1 MTITEPLTV
10 QETNSTPSSK
20 RPWCLFQSGT
30 SAYAVRLETVAE
42 VVEVERLVR
51 VPLAPPRIVGL
62 CTLRRDVIP
71 VVELGE
77 SALEPSADLFCT
89 KTIVLMLR
97 TTRGIW
103 GVRVNAEGTMVTE
116 ENMDEFA
123 ASENPPGQPT
133 GTRLATLRNGTV
145 LYNVIDPETTWHD
158 VRGSVE
164 SWYQVNQDVE
174 RAGDHEASSRSIS
187 SLFVDKY

>member
-1 MTITEPLTV
+1 MTTTESLTV
-10 QETNSTPSSK
+10 QETNALPLLK
-20 RPWCLFQSGT
+20 RPWCLFQSGA

-77 SALEPSADLFCT
+77 SAIEPSADLFCT

-116 ENMDEFA
+116 ENMDEFDTA
-123 ASENPPGQPT
+123 ENSPARPK
-133 GTRLATLRNGTV
+133 GTRLATLRKGTV
-145 LYNVIDPETTWHD
+145 LYNVIDPETTWQD

-164 SWYQVNQDVE
+164 SWYQVNQGVE
-174 RAGDHEASSRSIS
+174 RAGDYEAPLRSI
-187 SLFVDKY
+187 

>member
-1 MTITEPLTV
+1 MTTTESITVL
-10 QETNSTPSSK
+10 ETNAPPLSK
-20 RPWCLFQSGT
+20 PPWCLFQSGS

-51 VPLAPPRIVGL
+51 VPLAPPKIVGL

-71 VVELGE
+71 VVELGD
-77 SALEPSADLFCT
+77 SANEPSADHFRT
-89 KTIVLMLR
+89 KTIILLLR

-123 ASENPPGQPT
+123 TEENSPARPK
-133 GTRLATLRNGTV
+133 GTRLKTLRRGTV
-145 LYNVIDPETTWHD
+145 VYNVIDPETTWQD
-158 VRGSVE
+158 VRRSVE
-164 SWYQVNQDVE
+164 SWYQFNQGVE
-174 RAGDHEASSRSIS
+174 RAGDYEAPLGSI
-187 SLFVDKY
+187 